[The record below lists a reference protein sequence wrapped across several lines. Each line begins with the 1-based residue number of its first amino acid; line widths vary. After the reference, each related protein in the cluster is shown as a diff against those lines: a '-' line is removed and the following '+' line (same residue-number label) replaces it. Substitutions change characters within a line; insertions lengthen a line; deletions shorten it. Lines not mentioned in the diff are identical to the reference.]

1 MFRSALRNV
10 REAPTV
16 TPGPDLEALYS
27 AIDAVNAGDPTA
39 LEWHG
44 ELVPRSLLQ
53 GQRATTWLPRV
64 ADAPSTSLS
73 IAARAHHLARWQ
85 IARST
90 YPDGRAGYLRW
101 RKASKVASAELL
113 VSTLAPLGV
122 ATDVVSKAVDLIQRV
137 GLGTDP
143 DAQAVEDVA
152 CLVFLE
158 TDYVALLERL
168 GKAKS
173 ADAVRKTLKKMSP
186 TAIGL
191 GVDAT
196 PVGPA
201 RDLLLEVASSAG

>member
-1 MFRSALRNV
+1 M
-10 REAPTV
+10 RELPTV
-16 TPGPDLEALYS
+16 TSGPDLDSLYS

-53 GQRATTWLPRV
+53 GQRATTWLPKV
-64 ADAPSTSLS
+64 ADAPSISLS

-85 IARST
+85 IARSS

-101 RKASKVASAELL
+101 RKASKAASAELL
-113 VSTLAPLGV
+113 VTTLAPLGL
-122 ATDVVSKAVDLIQRV
+122 ATEVLDKAVDLIQRV

-158 TDYVALLERL
+158 TDYVALLDRL
-168 GKAKS
+168 GNEKS
-173 ADAVRKTLKKMSP
+173 AEAVRKTLKKMSP

-201 RDLLLEVASSAG
+201 RELLLEVAAAS